1 MHDDLTPTEYQTLV
15 ARLAEENKTLRLT
28 NHIQQLEIER
38 MSAAA
43 GAKPPEGEP
52 SEPTG

>member
-1 MHDDLTPTEYQTLV
+1 MNNDLTPTEYQTLV

-28 NHIQQLEIER
+28 HHIQQLEIER
-38 MSAAA
+38 LTRPTA
-43 GAKPPEGEP
+43 GPPEGEP